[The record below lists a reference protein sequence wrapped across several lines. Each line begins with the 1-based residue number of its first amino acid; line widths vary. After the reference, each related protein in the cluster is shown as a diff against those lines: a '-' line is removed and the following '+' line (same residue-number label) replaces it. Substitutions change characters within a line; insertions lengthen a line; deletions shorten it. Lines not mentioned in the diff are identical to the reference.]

1 KRRGSVGESRI
12 TIHKSRGGSC
22 VKPYPPDR
30 IRNVAVTGHGST
42 GKTSLVEAM
51 LFTAKTVDRL
61 GRVDDGTS
69 TTDFDPEEQRR
80 KHTINAAL
88 APLEWREHKI
98 NPVDA
103 PRFPDFVGE
112 VVPALRRTRDAPGV
126 GDPVAGVPVQT
137 G

>member
-1 KRRGSVGESRI
+1 
-12 TIHKSRGGSC
+12 
-22 VKPYPPDR
+22 
-30 IRNVAVTGHGST
+30 
-42 GKTSLVEAM
+42 M

-88 APLEWREHKI
+88 APLEWRDHEI

-103 PRFPDFVGE
+103 PGHPDFVGE
-112 VVPALRRTRDAPGV
+112 VAAAPRATDSALAV
-126 GDPVAGVPVQT
+126 LDPVAGVQVQT
-137 G
+137 AASWGLAERAAVSRASG